1 MDRSAIVRAATLL
14 NLRLEPLA
22 WASARLRA
30 RFRAWWQA
38 RLPRTD
44 TLLLTQRNIYILPT
58 RAGFLFAG
66 TLLLL
71 LVGSINYQL
80 NLGYLLTFVLAG
92 SGVVSMHLTHG
103 TLRGL
108 TLHLHPVAAVHAGE
122 AALLELVLTSPGAAR
137 WGIGLRIESAPPS
150 TLTWTDVPAGG
161 QAGVQ
166 LSFVP
171 KRRGQHDVP
180 TLIAET
186 RFPLGLFRAWTVWR
200 PAAQLLVYP
209 QPERPPAP
217 LPAASPMAGGPG
229 QPRRSEGADFEGIRG
244 YRRGDPLKLVVWK
257 KAARA
262 LEAGGELVSRDS
274 SSSTNW
280 QLWLEWQRC
289 AGLADEDRLSRLAAW
304 VLAAHRAGVTYGL
317 RLPGLELARGQGEA
331 QRRASLEALALWAG
345 PAATRTPGVPHPE
358 SSRRLQGAWR

>member
-1 MDRSAIVRAATLL
+1 MARSTLL
-14 NLRLEPLA
+14 TQPIAPLA
-22 WASARLRA
+22 WATAPVRR

-71 LVGSINYQL
+71 LVASINYQL

-92 SGVVSMHLTHG
+92 AGIVSMHLTHA

-122 AALLELVLTSPGAAR
+122 AAPLAVTLTNPGSAR
-137 WGIGLRIESAPPS
+137 WGIGLSVDGATHAPRA
-150 TLTWTDVPAGG
+150 WADVPAGA
-161 QAGVQ
+161 QAAVE

-171 KRRGQHDVP
+171 DRRGRHEVP

-186 RFPLGLFRAWTVWR
+186 RFPLGLFRAWAVWR
-200 PAAQLLVYP
+200 PAAQLIVYP
-209 QPERPPAP
+209 APERPAAP
-217 LPAASPMAGGPG
+217 LPAASAVTVAAGEA
-229 QPRRSEGADFEGIRG
+229 RRTQGADFEGIRV

-262 LEAGGELVSRDS
+262 FETGGELMSRDS
-274 SSSTNW
+274 SSAAHW
-280 QLWLEWQRC
+280 QLWLAWTGC
-289 AGLADEDRLSRLAAW
+289 AGLADEERLARLAAW
-304 VLAAHRAGVTYGL
+304 VLAAHRAGATYGL
-317 RLPGLELARGQGEA
+317 ALPGRELALSQGEA
-331 QRRASLEALALWAG
+331 HRRACLEALALW
-345 PAATRTPGVPHPE
+345 H
-358 SSRRLQGAWR
+358 